1 MISLGQTPGLRRRQV
16 GASSTLIPV
25 RQAAALALRGAARP
39 FTLYNATDGATLK
52 VGIAPG
58 LVNGISPTYTG
69 ASPSGE
75 LEDNPPPLL
84 TITATTYFWLKVVG
98 TFGAPDTYVVTV
110 ESNTTGTTPSG
121 TAISAT
127 AFTSFLPI
135 GSVTVASSAITAIT
149 PANAGSNWN
158 AESIGSANVWWR

>member
-1 MISLGQTPGLRRRQV
+1 MKTIRVGPGLSLSSGPRGISIALLPSRRTGRQ
-16 GASSTLIPV
+16 LV
-25 RQAAALALRGAARP
+25 RPNP
-39 FTLYNATDGATLK
+39 FTLYNASDGATLK

-98 TFGAPDTYVVTV
+98 TFGSPDTYVVTV

-135 GSVTVASSAITAIT
+135 GSATVASGAITAVT
-149 PANAGSNWN
+149 PANNGANWN